1 VERNFIFFFENRVGD
16 LKNGIWLRQAIPAVQ
31 KRIGD
36 KVNLRWL
43 IFFSQI
49 HKRATYLS
57 IVIVRKNSPYA
68 SLAHTGTIHG
78 QVENI
83 FKLLPIILLQ

>member
-1 VERNFIFFFENRVGD
+1 VGD
-16 LKNGIWLRQAIPAVQ
+16 LKNGIWLRQAIPADQ

-36 KVNLRWL
+36 QSESPVVE
-43 IFFSQI
+43 FFSQI
-49 HKRATYLS
+49 HRRAAYLS

-83 FKLLPIILLQ
+83 LKLLPVILLQ